1 MYSQKQALSSEKSY
15 SGSPLRLMFDGAQML
30 DNFDV
35 TPFTIKHTLS
45 NHPLLQLPQLIELS
59 KSLPPESV
67 EYNAGDLPIGQDPSL
82 TPRTG
87 LSIEETLRQIEKCR
101 SWMVLKNVEQDAHY
115 RQLLDECLDQVQPA
129 IEAVCPGMT
138 GRKAFVFVS
147 SPGAVTPFHVD
158 FEYNFLMQIRGE
170 KFMTVFDDQD
180 RSLLSELQREQ
191 AVQGAPRNLV
201 YKDEFAAKSRT
212 FHLKPGIGLHVPLTA
227 PHWVK
232 VADEASVSFS
242 ITFHSRASERRMG
255 AHRANA
261 MLRKVGISPRQVGV
275 SPQLDALKYSAFRVT
290 RKLSTITAQA
300 LGAVRAKGPT

>member
-1 MYSQKQALSSEKSY
+1 ML
-15 SGSPLRLMFDGAQML
+15 DGTQML

-35 TPFTIKHTLS
+35 APFTIEHTLS
-45 NHPLLQLPQLIELS
+45 THPLLQLPQLIELS
-59 KSLPPESV
+59 KSLPPGSV
-67 EYNAGDLPIGQDPSL
+67 EYNSGDLPIGQDPSL

-101 SWMVLKNVEQDAHY
+101 SWMVLKNVEQDAQY
-115 RQLLDECLDQVQPA
+115 RQLLDECLNQVQPE

-158 FEYNFLMQIRGE
+158 FEYNFLLQIRGE
-170 KFMTVFDDQD
+170 KFMAVFDDQD
-180 RSLLSELQREQ
+180 RSLLSESQREQ

-232 VADEASVSFS
+232 VADEVSVSFS
-242 ITFHSRASERRMG
+242 ITFHSRASDKRMG

-261 MLRKVGISPRQVGV
+261 MLRKVGFSPRQVGV

-290 RKLSTITAQA
+290 RKLTAITARA
-300 LGAVRAKGPT
+300 LGAFGAKGAT